1 MSGNLDME
9 GNIKPFVE
17 NDNANQSGRLSS
29 VIFTIREETLKRI
42 INETSLENLAKD
54 GSQSMTGNLSMSNNK
69 INS

>member
-42 INETSLENLAKD
+42 INEASLENLAKD